1 MQGLNDA
8 KEELK
13 RVDHQIYVSLKYT
26 RTVHVL
32 LHIINRMI
40 NGYEFLLEVI
50 IKKAVKEGT
59 IERIPPSPIERGNLV
74 KELYPDD
81 QEINDNVG
89 LFFLLRKL
97 FRSNPQREHEY
108 RRNVTMRTVIEGRE
122 EIVDIDIITNYYH
135 FMITF
140 LRKVEGIVKEYLA
153 EHPEDED
160 EVEDQSPFE

>member
-26 RTVHVL
+26 RTVDVL
-32 LHIINRMI
+32 LNIINRMI
-40 NGYEFLLEVI
+40 DGYEFLLEI
-50 IKKAVKEGT
+50 LIKKALREGK

-74 KELYPDD
+74 KELYPED
-81 QEINDNVG
+81 QEIQDNVG

-122 EIVDIDIITNYYH
+122 ELVDIDIITNYYH
-135 FMITF
+135 FMLAF
-140 LRKVEGIVKEYLA
+140 VRKVEDIAKAYVA
-153 EHPEDED
+153 EHPEE
-160 EVEDQSPFE
+160 EE

>member
-26 RTVHVL
+26 RTVDVL
-32 LHIINRMI
+32 MNIINRMI
-40 NGYEFLLEVI
+40 DGYEFLLEVL
-50 IKKAVKEGT
+50 IKKAVREGKLD
-59 IERIPPSPIERGNLV
+59 RIPPSPIERGNMV

-81 QEINDNVG
+81 QEMQDNVG

-122 EIVDIDIITNYYH
+122 ELVDIDIITNYYH
-135 FMITF
+135 FMIAFTK
-140 LRKVEGIVKEYLA
+140 KVEDIAKAYVT
-153 EHPEDED
+153 EHPEDE
-160 EVEDQSPFE
+160 E